1 LKVILEIVACCFEI
15 SGPHSAVSAYEGE
28 TKELGALREET
39 FWVKENGQLK
49 VHN

>member
-1 LKVILEIVACCFEI
+1 MLEIVACCFEI
-15 SGPHSAVSAYEGE
+15 LETHSAVSAYVRE
-28 TKELGALREET
+28 TKELDALREET